1 MTSWLIAEDRP
12 AGPASP
18 TRGFPCS
25 PLPSSAGPT
34 SASLLCS
41 IAWQA
46 GASPSCTIC
55 PGVTRDR
62 REAPG
67 RLADLSFR
75 IVDTAGLEEAGP
87 EVLEGRMRQQT
98 DRALTEA
105 HVALMLIDARAGVTP
120 LDAHFADLLRKA
132 PIPVILVANKCE
144 GGAGKGGLY
153 EAYGLGLGDPVPLS
167 AEHGEGLGVLY
178 DALRPF
184 HDAHMA
190 EEAKAEADAAY
201 AALLA
206 AGAQARDVGPDGAA
220 LDALEPDD
228 IELADGE
235 DNDFAVEAI
244 DPRGERPIQ
253 VAIVGR
259 PNTGKS
265 TLINR
270 LLGEERLVTGP
281 EAGVTRDAIAVDW
294 GWGGRRFRL
303 VDTAGLRR
311 KARIE
316 NSLEKLMVAE
326 TLNAIR
332 LAEVCVLLLDANMV
346 MDRQDLTIA
355 RMVVDEGRAL
365 VIGVNKWD
373 ACTDRGA
380 TLQRVAD
387 RLESSLAQVRGVPN
401 VTLSALQGRGLD
413 QLMEAVLLV
422 HGRWNRRV
430 STSRLNRWLQGMLER
445 HPLPLGK
452 HGRRLKIRY
461 ATQAKIRPPTFALF
475 MTRPDDLPESYVRYL
490 TSGLRED
497 FDMAGIPIRLLF
509 RATKNPYA

>member
-1 MTSWLIAEDRP
+1 MFTLAIIGRP
-12 AGPASP
+12 NVGKSTLFNRLAGRRLAIVHD
-18 TRGFPCS
+18 
-25 PLPSSAGPT
+25 L
-34 SASLLCS
+34 
-41 IAWQA
+41 
-46 GASPSCTIC
+46 

-67 RLADLSFR
+67 RLADLDLR

-98 DRALTEA
+98 DRALSEA
-105 HVALMLIDARAGVTP
+105 DAALMLIDARAGVTP

-144 GGAGKGGLY
+144 GGAGKAGLY
-153 EAYGLGLGDPVPLS
+153 EAYGLGLGDPVPFS
-167 AEHGEGLGVLY
+167 AEHGEGLNLLY
-178 DALRPF
+178 DALRP
-184 HDAHMA
+184 HYDAWH
-190 EEAKAEADAAY
+190 EAHADALAEAGEAAPGQ
-201 AALLA
+201 AEARALA
-206 AGAQARDVGPDGAA
+206 V
-220 LDALEPDD
+220 DALEPDE
-228 IELADGE
+228 IVLADDDAE
-235 DNDFAVEAI
+235 DYAVEAV

-265 TLINR
+265 TLVNR

-281 EAGVTRDAIAVDW
+281 EAGVTRDAISVDW
-294 GWGGRRFRL
+294 TWGGRRFRL

-316 NSLEKLMVAE
+316 NSLEKLMVAD

-346 MDRQDLTIA
+346 MDRQDLAIA

-373 ACTDRGA
+373 ACTDRA
-380 TLQRVAD
+380 ASAQRVAD
-387 RLESSLAQVRGVPN
+387 RLESSLAQVRGVPTA
-401 VTLSALQGRGLD
+401 TLSALHGRGLD
-413 QLMEAVLLV
+413 DLMAAVLEI
-422 HGRWNRRV
+422 HARWNRRV
-430 STSRLNRWLQGMLER
+430 PTSRLNRWLQAMIDR

-452 HGRRLKIRY
+452 HGRRLRIRY

-475 MTRPDDLPESYVRYL
+475 MTRPEDLPESYVRYL
-490 TSGLRED
+490 AHGLRQD
-497 FDMAGIPIRLLF
+497 FDMAGVPIRLLF
-509 RATKNPYA
+509 RATKNPYADR